1 MALVMLMS
9 TAGNASAVSVG
20 NFTISPEAAVFTD
33 ISTRACEMRDE
44 MLDALNQ
51 GEPVDWDAVNEL
63 YEAPLMNMTQSLK
76 DLAQGAIFN
85 NALWGL
91 LDSDSTPE
99 VWEEFQDA
107 FGDDAWLDTAVRCH
121 HDITTSSTGLMSR
134 TVVHVCLCV
143 CVCSDHR
150 PAEIISAASY
160 STCPPV
166 FRKTCI
172 VEMENR
178 SPAL

>member
-1 MALVMLMS
+1 MNQVKSIATIMALVMLMS

-107 FGDDAWLDTAVRCH
+107 FGDDAWLDTAVRCDIMSH
-121 HDITTSSTGLMSR
+121 HILDRFMVENSSAC
-134 TVVHVCLCV
+134 VFV
-143 CVCSDHR
+143 CVCLFGS
-150 PAEIISAASY
+150 
-160 STCPPV
+160 
-166 FRKTCI
+166 
-172 VEMENR
+172 
-178 SPAL
+178 

>member
-99 VWEEFQDA
+99 VWEDFQGA
-107 FGDDAWLDTAVRCH
+107 FGDDAWLDTAVRCDIMSH
-121 HDITTSSTGLMSR
+121 HILDRFMVENSSAC
-134 TVVHVCLCV
+134 VFV
-143 CVCSDHR
+143 CVCLFGS
-150 PAEIISAASY
+150 
-160 STCPPV
+160 
-166 FRKTCI
+166 
-172 VEMENR
+172 
-178 SPAL
+178 